1 MAAPGVLANDSDPD
15 GDALVAEQLT
25 GTQHGGVSLA
35 SDGSFVFEPG
45 IDADFDVSFTYRVG
59 DGRSW
64 SGPITV
70 SIDVVA
76 ANDPPEAFDDYYGA
90 TAGGTLVVEAPGV
103 LENDHDPVENDPL
116 TAHLLIEPTTG
127 SRHPR
132 RRGRLHVR
140 GRPR

>member
-1 MAAPGVLANDSDPD
+1 M
-15 GDALVAEQLT
+15 
-25 GTQHGGVSLA
+25 SLA
-35 SDGSFVFEPG
+35 ADGSFVFEPG

-90 TAGGTLVVEAPGV
+90 TASGFTFVADPGEYRWDSFTYTACDPGGCAMGQVSLEVFEA
-103 LENDHDPVENDPL
+103 N
-116 TAHLLIEPTTG
+116 
-127 SRHPR
+127 
-132 RRGRLHVR
+132 
-140 GRPR
+140 